1 MIREKQIQKMELGFD
16 TEGDEE
22 PEKKSTETEWDI
34 IQALPNNEYLLK
46 TVLPVLY

>member
-1 MIREKQIQKMELGFD
+1 MELGFD

-34 IQALPNNEYLLK
+34 I
-46 TVLPVLY
+46 